1 MKKVMMVFAVAACV
15 LAVSACKNGSKA
27 AEGETE
33 CTECTECCC
42 DETKCAACDSCACN
56 ATDTVAVV
64 ETVAEE
70 VKAE

>member
-1 MKKVMMVFAVAACV
+1 MKKVMMVLAVAACV

-33 CTECTECCC
+33 CTECCC
-42 DETKCAACDSCACN
+42 DETKCAECDSCACN
-56 ATDTVAVV
+56 VADSVAVV

>member
-33 CTECTECCC
+33 CTECTECCG
-42 DETKCAACDSCACN
+42 ETKCAECDSCTCN
-56 ATDTVAVV
+56 VADTVAVV